1 MNPCDYFGGTLK
13 GIEASL
19 EYLQSLGVSV
29 VYLNPI
35 FEAASNH
42 RYNTADYFSIDPVL
56 GSEADFESLCRKAA
70 DKGIRIILDG
80 VFSHTGSDS
89 IYFNREGAYESQGAA
104 NSPESAYYPWYT
116 FEHYPD
122 TIPMLVGI

>member
-13 GIEASL
+13 GIEESL
-19 EYLQSLGVSV
+19 EYLQSLGVNV

-56 GSEADFESLCRKAA
+56 GSEADFESLCRKA
-70 DKGIRIILDG
+70 D
-80 VFSHTGSDS
+80 
-89 IYFNREGAYESQGAA
+89 
-104 NSPESAYYPWYT
+104 
-116 FEHYPD
+116 
-122 TIPMLVGI
+122 